1 MSEYITH
8 SRTETVALGKR
19 MAAVLAPGALIAFT
33 GGLGAGK
40 TAFTEGL
47 AEGLGCTDPVSS
59 PTFAIVNYYRGPRPL
74 AHFDLYRIST
84 ENDLCA
90 AGFYDYLDQGAVVAA
105 EWSENFADLLALEN
119 PIRVNI
125 ERLDDTT
132 RKITIEGVTG
142 MNILAVDTAGK
153 TAGVALLQDDRL
165 LYEVY
170 LDGGMTHSETLMPMI
185 DTCLKMCGL
194 TCADIDLYAVNAGP
208 GSFTGLRIGLA
219 AVKGLAF
226 PRETL
231 CAPVSTLEALAAAHT
246 GEGTVLCA
254 LDARRAQV
262 YSAAFDLATHTRL
275 LDDDARAVTDL
286 ADFVENCKKPLFFV
300 GDGAGLCYNK
310 YSDVPGVLQTPP
322 ALRGGRAAAVA
333 LVAKQMAAAGQA
345 VLPEALLPDYHRL
358 SQAERERAE
367 RLAAEAAAN
376 KQ

>member
-1 MSEYITH
+1 
-8 SRTETVALGKR
+8 
-19 MAAVLAPGALIAFT
+19 
-33 GGLGAGK
+33 
-40 TAFTEGL
+40 
-47 AEGLGCTDPVSS
+47 
-59 PTFAIVNYYRGPRPL
+59 
-74 AHFDLYRIST
+74 
-84 ENDLCA
+84 
-90 AGFYDYLDQGAVVAA
+90 
-105 EWSENFADLLALEN
+105 
-119 PIRVNI
+119 
-125 ERLDDTT
+125 
-132 RKITIEGVTG
+132 

-185 DTCLKMCGL
+185 DTCLKLCGL

-262 YSAAFDLATHTRL
+262 YSAAFDLATHARL
-275 LDDDARAVTDL
+275 TPDAAEPVTAL
-286 ADFVENCKKPLFFV
+286 ETFVKECKKPLIFV
-300 GDGAGLCYNK
+300 GDGAALCYNTYK
-310 YSDVPGVLQTPP
+310 DQPGILPCPQPLRV
-322 ALRGGRAAAVA
+322 LRGAGVA
-333 LVAKQMAAAGQA
+333 LAGKA
-345 VLPEALLPDYHRL
+345 MWDAGTCVSPAELLPDYHRL

-367 RLAAEAAAN
+367 RKAAQQSATN
-376 KQ
+376 

>member
-1 MSEYITH
+1 
-8 SRTETVALGKR
+8 
-19 MAAVLAPGALIAFT
+19 
-33 GGLGAGK
+33 
-40 TAFTEGL
+40 
-47 AEGLGCTDPVSS
+47 
-59 PTFAIVNYYRGPRPL
+59 
-74 AHFDLYRIST
+74 
-84 ENDLCA
+84 
-90 AGFYDYLDQGAVVAA
+90 
-105 EWSENFADLLALEN
+105 
-119 PIRVNI
+119 
-125 ERLDDTT
+125 
-132 RKITIEGVTG
+132 

-185 DTCLKMCGL
+185 DTCLKLCGL

-310 YSDVPGVLQTPP
+310 YSNVPGVLEGAIPLSIGNAAIRSALGKLFSFKCMILIAVIVLSILFYRPFCKWICPLGAIYSLFNKVSLLKITVDSSKCVGCGQCSKACKMDVDVCKTPDHLECIRCGACIKACP
-322 ALRGGRAAAVA
+322 KDAICYRFMGKSCQKNDNR
-333 LVAKQMAAAGQA
+333 
-345 VLPEALLPDYHRL
+345 
-358 SQAERERAE
+358 
-367 RLAAEAAAN
+367 
-376 KQ
+376 

>member
-1 MSEYITH
+1 
-8 SRTETVALGKR
+8 
-19 MAAVLAPGALIAFT
+19 
-33 GGLGAGK
+33 
-40 TAFTEGL
+40 
-47 AEGLGCTDPVSS
+47 
-59 PTFAIVNYYRGPRPL
+59 
-74 AHFDLYRIST
+74 
-84 ENDLCA
+84 
-90 AGFYDYLDQGAVVAA
+90 
-105 EWSENFADLLALEN
+105 
-119 PIRVNI
+119 
-125 ERLDDTT
+125 
-132 RKITIEGVTG
+132 

-170 LDGGMTHSETLMPMI
+170 LDAGMTHSETLMPMI
-185 DTCLKMCGL
+185 DTCLKMCGM
-194 TCADIDLYAVNAGP
+194 TCADIDLYGVNAGP

-262 YSAAFDLATHTRL
+262 YSAAFELSTHRRL
-275 LDDDARAVTDL
+275 LEDDARAVVDL
-286 ADFVENCKKPLFFV
+286 AEFVENCKKPLFFV
-300 GDGAGLCYNK
+300 GDGASLCYNK
-310 YSDVPGVLQTPP
+310 YSSVPGVLQTPP

-333 LVAKQMAAAGQA
+333 LVAKQLAAAGQA

-367 RLAAEAAAN
+367 RLAAEAAA
-376 KQ
+376 KKEKA

>member
-1 MSEYITH
+1 
-8 SRTETVALGKR
+8 
-19 MAAVLAPGALIAFT
+19 
-33 GGLGAGK
+33 
-40 TAFTEGL
+40 
-47 AEGLGCTDPVSS
+47 
-59 PTFAIVNYYRGPRPL
+59 
-74 AHFDLYRIST
+74 
-84 ENDLCA
+84 
-90 AGFYDYLDQGAVVAA
+90 
-105 EWSENFADLLALEN
+105 
-119 PIRVNI
+119 
-125 ERLDDTT
+125 
-132 RKITIEGVTG
+132 

-185 DTCLKMCGL
+185 DTCLKLCGL

-262 YSAAFDLATHTRL
+262 YSAAFDLATHSRL
-275 LDDDARAVTDL
+275 LEDDARAVADL

-300 GDGAGLCYNK
+300 GGPARRACCCSGPCGKADGRSRKGCAAGGSAAGLPPPESGRAGARRAPCSRSCSQCRPKQGAGIKPCVTERK
-310 YSDVPGVLQTPP
+310 EHFHGKTHCT
-322 ALRGGRAAAVA
+322 GR
-333 LVAKQMAAAGQA
+333 
-345 VLPEALLPDYHRL
+345 
-358 SQAERERAE
+358 
-367 RLAAEAAAN
+367 
-376 KQ
+376 